1 MSALVPW
8 GRFAYDLRMLK
19 VYTIIIVLLS
29 VPVSLVGV
37 GTARAQQAA
46 PAATPDDSAAIVRY
60 QAMVTK
66 EPGDYE
72 SWFGLGVAQAR
83 QHHYQDAITA
93 FRQVISLKPA
103 LAEPH
108 NNLAVIYNEL
118 GDLRAAVAE
127 LETSLK
133 LDPAY
138 ATAYENI
145 GDLYV
150 KLAANAYKQALQKHD
165 SAELKQRYA
174 RLLHLHDAAS
184 PANEPPLEQ
193 DSAVAGE
200 GRQAV
205 TPATPSVAEAVH
217 ITPTLPAESAVLS
230 AVEAWRSAWS
240 KRDTAAYFNAYA
252 DDFDTGKRFGSLAA
266 WKKYK
271 RSVIG
276 KRTFIRVTLKHVKA
290 VQHTDGFH
298 VTFTQHF
305 RSDAFDSD
313 DQKELLLRQ
322 TPDGW
327 KIIHETTQ

>member
-1 MSALVPW
+1 MSELVPW

-19 VYTIIIVLLS
+19 AFIAIMMLLS
-29 VPVSLVGV
+29 VVSLA

-46 PAATPDDSAAIVRY
+46 PAVTSDGSAAIARY
-60 QAMVTK
+60 QAKVTK
-66 EPGDYE
+66 DPGDYE
-72 SWFGLGVAQAR
+72 SWFGLGVEQAKQR
-83 QHHYQDAITA
+83 HYQDAITA

-133 LDPAY
+133 LNPAY

-174 RLLHLHDAAS
+174 RLLHVHDAAS
-184 PANEPPLEQ
+184 PANESVSESRPALT
-193 DSAVAGE
+193 GE
-200 GRQAV
+200 ERQTGA
-205 TPATPSVAEAVH
+205 PATPPVAEAAH
-217 ITPTLPAESAVLS
+217 ITPTLPAEAAVLS

-240 KRDTAAYFNAYA
+240 RRDINAYFNAYA
-252 DDFDTGKRFGSLAA
+252 DDFDTGKRFKNIEA

-271 RSVIG
+271 RLVIG
-276 KRTFIRVTLKHVKA
+276 KRAFIRVTLEHIKA
-290 VQHTDGFH
+290 VQHADGFH

-313 DQKELLLRQ
+313 DQKELLLKQ